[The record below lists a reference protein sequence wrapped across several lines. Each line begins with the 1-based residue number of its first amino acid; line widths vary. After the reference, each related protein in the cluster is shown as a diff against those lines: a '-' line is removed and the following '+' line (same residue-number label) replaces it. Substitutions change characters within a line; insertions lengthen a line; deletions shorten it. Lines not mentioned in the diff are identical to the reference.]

1 MKKLLGTLLLAAMVV
16 FLYTGCEDPTGSDSG
31 TDSVYV
37 RMEHYDFSYSDIS
50 FNVAMGTGG
59 TSGYNGT
66 YVIYNENW
74 SDYSDGISLHFMVPD
89 SIGSMAEPGPEWLVI
104 KIQKDAM
111 TAGTYTLDDADAN
124 YQLSEQGQVKLYYND
139 ADDVLHVGSGQ
150 ITIDYLD
157 WSHSGDDS
165 ASLGVALSLDEVTLG
180 TAAGVSDTGSVVGS
194 FEGAASI
201 SAGDPDRD
209 SLVGTE
215 WKGRYSYSGI
225 PVTETLH
232 FTSSSSCTGTTEA
245 EGEGIT
251 VSLSYT
257 YDPGSRTGTLTAD
270 STAPFSINS
279 SFTILTFN
287 GVQYERQ

>member
-1 MKKLLGTLLLAAMVV
+1 MKKLLGALVLVVMLV
-16 FLYTGCEDPTGSDSG
+16 FLCAGCEDPTRSDSG

-50 FNVAMGTGG
+50 FNVALGTGG

-74 SDYSDGISLHFMVPD
+74 SDYADGISLHFLVPG
-89 SIGSMAEPGPEWLVI
+89 SSGSMAEPGPEWLVI

-111 TAGTYTLDDADAN
+111 GAGTYTLDDADGN
-124 YQLSEQGQVKLYYND
+124 FQLSEQGQVKLYYND
-139 ADDVLHVGSGQ
+139 ADDVLHAGSGQ

-157 WSHSGDDS
+157 WSHSGNDT
-165 ASLGVALSLDEVTLG
+165 ASLSVGLSLDNVTLG
-180 TAAGVSDTGSVVGS
+180 TGVSDTGSVVGG
-194 FEGAASI
+194 FEGEASI
-201 SAGDPDRD
+201 SAGGPDGG

-215 WKGRYSYSGI
+215 WEGTYDYYGTL
-225 PVTETLH
+225 VTETLH
-232 FTSSSSCTGTTEA
+232 FASSSSCTGTTEA
-245 EGEGIT
+245 GGDSIT
-251 VSLSYT
+251 INMSYT
-257 YDPGSRTGTLTAD
+257 YDPGTRTGTLTAD